1 MCRATTHNGGRR
13 CPSNEHARKGVTIR
27 QRLNRYSHRLDAA
40 DAAGDEKNVS
50 RWDRL
55 FRKAMT
61 EEVEHAERPPLP
73 EPAPTRAAEFTVE
86 STVDMSE
93 EELQRHWHDCAGD
106 PHARSAIAAVM
117 AWRDERDAARDAE
130 IAAAQ
135 AADEQATAQFRD
147 GWGSLPSDPLHSP
160 ARRPSRSLT
169 PDQQTR
175 EEYQRYMGA
184 QYLKALDECKTAM
197 LNRRGRGAGIDERD
211 LFFGPAH
218 VARAYASEELQSW
231 WRRNGRL
238 TYSAFRHQMLGRDS
252 DRAAATRAR
261 LVDFN
266 DAA

>member
-1 MCRATTHNGGRR
+1 MCRDRRHGGRR
-13 CPSNEHARKGVTIR
+13 CPSNDHARKGVTIR
-27 QRLNRYSHRLDAA
+27 QRVNRYARRLDSA
-40 DAAGDEKNVS
+40 DAAGDERNVA

-55 FRKAMT
+55 FRKAMDD
-61 EEVEHAERPPLP
+61 EVAHAQRPPLP
-73 EPAPTRAAEFTVE
+73 APAPTRAAEFTIE

-93 EELQRHWHDCAGD
+93 ADLQRAWHECAGD
-106 PHARSAIAAVM
+106 PHARDAIAQVM
-117 AWRDERDAARDAE
+117 QWRDEQDAKRDAE
-130 IAAAQ
+130 IAAEKASEE
-135 AADEQATAQFRD
+135 ARAQFRD

-160 ARRPSRSLT
+160 ARRKARRLT
-169 PDQQTR
+169 PDQEAR

-197 LNRRGRGAGIDERD
+197 LNHRGQAAGVDERD

-238 TYSAFRHQMLGRDS
+238 TFAAFRHHLLDRDS